1 MAHADGPQ
9 YLIAHRGVG
18 SNAYQAELNIPEN
31 SLRAWKWALANGADI
46 ADLDVQVTRDG
57 KFVVMHDDTI
67 DRTTNKSGEV
77 RNLTASTIMSAY
89 LELPEDTNH
98 NNDPDNTKDHPPS
111 ADQALALLNDYPN
124 RITLELKGNASMWT
138 KSKVNE
144 FRNVLRDRKL
154 LTDQVIVHSFSETVM
169 GYAKQAGIPARGV
182 CVSKAGHI
190 HTPAEVLALGQYVC
204 ISYSRATPQLVTSY
218 RSAGIGVIIWT
229 MDTKVEYEKAWALG
243 PVYGWMVNE
252 LLEVQGWLKAK
263 R

>member
-1 MAHADGPQ
+1 
-9 YLIAHRGVG
+9 
-18 SNAYQAELNIPEN
+18 
-31 SLRAWKWALANGADI
+31 
-46 ADLDVQVTRDG
+46 
-57 KFVVMHDDTI
+57 
-67 DRTTNKSGEV
+67 
-77 RNLTASTIMSAY
+77 
-89 LELPEDTNH
+89 
-98 NNDPDNTKDHPPS
+98 
-111 ADQALALLNDYPN
+111 
-124 RITLELKGNASMWT
+124 
-138 KSKVNE
+138 
-144 FRNVLRDRKL
+144 L

-229 MDTKVEYEKAWALG
+229 MDTKVEYEKAYALG

-252 LLEVQGWLKAK
+252 LLEVQQWLKAK